1 MVALFLVARKPIRYC
16 LPYQYVI
23 QITDGAVYN
32 PPFPCDSLV
41 SNILTMKTPL
51 FACLTAFLLLAG
63 FASRAQSFDEL
74 TNRNGD
80 NPFTDRGLQF
90 FVRYTGVN
98 CKYTE
103 SYGGFT
109 GNMSYRIDRLEKG
122 EMSYHFE
129 NPTLGDLLW
138 MLVNLKKWNALEN
151 PQAYGSG
158 FFGWHE
164 VYWNVV
170 SKDRIL
176 LSPGLSVGDYIYS
189 SGGSRNPSGYFFHIG
204 PAFKT
209 SYVINNDFWVDG
221 IFRYDVGFR
230 VGKPTGNEDVSGE
243 GYPKPHFVT
252 VSGTL
257 NHAPSRLFTN
267 IRINTLIDRGVYKDA
282 GVRLDWSVGMM
293 F

>member
-1 MVALFLVARKPIRYC
+1 
-16 LPYQYVI
+16 
-23 QITDGAVYN
+23 
-32 PPFPCDSLV
+32 
-41 SNILTMKTPL
+41 MKTPL
-51 FACLTAFLLLAG
+51 FPGLMALLCLSAFVLN
-63 FASRAQSFDEL
+63 AQSFEEL

-80 NPFTDRGLQF
+80 NGFTDRGLHF

-109 GNMSYRIDRLEKG
+109 VNGSYRIDRLEKG
-122 EMSYHFE
+122 EVSYHFE

-138 MLVNLKKWNALEN
+138 MLFNLKKWNALEN

-176 LSPGLSVGDYIYS
+176 LSPGISFGDYIYS

-221 IFRYDVGFR
+221 IFRYDIGFKA
-230 VGKPTGNEDVSGE
+230 GKRSENVDSEGNS
-243 GYPKPHFVT
+243 YPKPHFVT

-267 IRINTLIDRGVYKDA
+267 IRINTLIDRGSNKDA
-282 GVRLDWSVGMM
+282 GVRLDWSLGMM